1 MLGYELLKGLNVLD
15 LGVNTEILEERMLR
29 EILCT
34 ERPELETHWWDLT
47 VRFLDSWEAAGP
59 LLSRSGGE
67 KGLRGSVAGTLGVPL
82 GGTRRVGFKLGLGKF
97 SRVSAVSSSFHN
109 SL

>member
-1 MLGYELLKGLNVLD
+1 MLGCELLKGLNVLD

-47 VRFLDSWEAAGP
+47 VRFLDSWEAAVVVEVPGD
-59 LLSRSGGE
+59 
-67 KGLRGSVAGTLGVPL
+67 SVC
-82 GGTRRVGFKLGLGKF
+82 GLGWAPV
-97 SRVSAVSSSFHN
+97 RGWR
-109 SL
+109 